1 MTPVIGFAR
10 WQAMLPRIHIF
21 VLSLCVI
28 IAAAVMPPPTAQA
41 QTASETASTSITA
54 PNPSGLPIPRWVS
67 IRASEANMRT
77 GPGAR
82 YPIEWVLQF
91 RNLPVEVVEEFE
103 NWRRVRASDD
113 TVGWVHK
120 SMLSGNRM
128 ATVAV
133 AQARV
138 MQSPDSGAPVA
149 AFVEEGV
156 VVALDRCGPDW
167 CQVAIASHGVEGWI
181 PREALWGIYDGET
194 VE

>member
-1 MTPVIGFAR
+1 
-10 WQAMLPRIHIF
+10 
-21 VLSLCVI
+21 
-28 IAAAVMPPPTAQA
+28 MPPPEAWAQSAGEASTAQA
-41 QTASETASTSITA
+41 AA

-103 NWRRVRASDD
+103 NWRKVRAIDE
-113 TVGWVHK
+113 TTGWVHK

-133 AQARV
+133 ARARV
-138 MQSPDSGAPVA
+138 MQRPDSDAPVA

-156 VVALDRCGPDW
+156 VVALDRCEPDW

-181 PREALWGIYDGET
+181 PRQALWGIYDGET

>member
-1 MTPVIGFAR
+1 
-10 WQAMLPRIHIF
+10 MLPRARNF
-21 VLSLCVI
+21 VLSLCVL
-28 IAAAVMPPPTAQA
+28 AAAAMPPPEAWAQSAAEASTAQA
-41 QTASETASTSITA
+41 AA

-91 RNLPVEVVEEFE
+91 RNLPVEVVKEFE
-103 NWRRVRASDD
+103 NWRKVRAIDE
-113 TVGWVHK
+113 TTGWVHK

-133 AQARV
+133 ARARV
-138 MQSPDSGAPVA
+138 MQRPDSDAPVA

-156 VVALDRCGPDW
+156 VVALDRCEPDW
-167 CQVAIASHGVEGWI
+167 CQVAIASHDVEGWI
-181 PREALWGIYDGET
+181 PRQALWGIYDGET